1 MIEVKGVK
9 KHFGKTEVLKDVSF
23 TVPDG
28 SVFGMVGVNG
38 AGKSTLLR
46 LMAGVL
52 RPDEGKILFDGEP
65 VFENTDVKGGIFFLA
80 DEPYYASGTTGRQL
94 AALYKAFYPAFDNN
108 VFESR
113 CALFSLNSAAPI
125 RNFSKGM
132 KRQIFL
138 SLALA
143 CRPKYLLLDEAF
155 DGLDPN
161 ARLEF
166 KRALID
172 IGESGATTVIASHS
186 LRELTD
192 ICTDFALIGGGKVK
206 RGGNLEDNLSSVHKF
221 QAAFP
226 REVERG
232 DLPFPCIR
240 FEREGRVVRFIARGD
255 ADAILQA
262 LSLLS
267 PLFAEEVPIDF
278 EEFFLVETEGKSR

>member
-9 KHFGKTEVLKDVSF
+9 KRFGKTEVLKDVSF
-23 TVPDG
+23 AVPDG

-46 LMAGVL
+46 LMSGVL
-52 RPDEGKILFDGEP
+52 RADAGEVLCDGEP
-65 VFENTDVKGGIFFLA
+65 VFENIAAKRELFFLA
-80 DEPYYASGTTGRQL
+80 DEPYYAPGTTGRQL
-94 AALYKAFYPAFDNN
+94 AALYKAFYAGFDEN

-113 CALFSLNSAAPI
+113 CTLFSLDSSAPI

-172 IGESGATTVIASHS
+172 IGSSGTTTIIASHS

-192 ICTDFALIGGGKVK
+192 ICTDFALIGGGEVR
-206 RGGNLEDNLSSVHKF
+206 RGGNLDDNLSAVHKF

-226 REVERG
+226 REIERG
-232 DLPFPCIR
+232 ELPFPCIK
-240 FEREGRVVRFIARGD
+240 FEREGRVVQFIARGD
-255 ADAILQA
+255 AEEILRGISA
-262 LSLLS
+262 LQ
-267 PLFAEEVPIDF
+267 PLFAEEVPVDF
-278 EEFFLVETEGKSR
+278 EEFFLVETEGKTR

>member
-1 MIEVKGVK
+1 MIELRGVK
-9 KHFGKTEVLKDVSF
+9 KSYGKTEVLHGVNI
-23 TVPDG
+23 TVPTG

-172 IGESGATTVIASHS
+172 IGESGTTTVIASHS

-226 REVERG
+226 REIDRA

>member
-1 MIEVKGVK
+1 
-9 KHFGKTEVLKDVSF
+9 
-23 TVPDG
+23 
-28 SVFGMVGVNG
+28 
-38 AGKSTLLR
+38 
-46 LMAGVL
+46 
-52 RPDEGKILFDGEP
+52 
-65 VFENTDVKGGIFFLA
+65 
-80 DEPYYASGTTGRQL
+80 
-94 AALYKAFYPAFDNN
+94 
-108 VFESR
+108 
-113 CALFSLNSAAPI
+113 
-125 RNFSKGM
+125 M

>member
-94 AALYKAFYPAFDNN
+94 AALYKAFYPSFDAN

-172 IGESGATTVIASHS
+172 IGESGTTTVIASHS

-240 FEREGRVVRFIARGD
+240 FEREGRAVRFIARGD
-255 ADAILQA
+255 TDTILQA

-267 PLFAEEVPIDF
+267 PLFAEEVPIGC
-278 EEFFLVETEGKSR
+278 EEFFRVETEGKSR